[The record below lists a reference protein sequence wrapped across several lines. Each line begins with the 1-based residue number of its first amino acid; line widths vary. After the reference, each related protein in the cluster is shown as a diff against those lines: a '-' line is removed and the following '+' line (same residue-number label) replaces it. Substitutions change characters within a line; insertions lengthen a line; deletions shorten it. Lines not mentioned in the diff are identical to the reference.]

1 MPENDKTKLQ
11 QALPYLA
18 LLVGMLSLSM
28 SAIFV
33 RWADAPGPITA
44 FYRVIISIVLLLPL
58 VLRRVDKKN
67 LTRKLLIIPLWG
79 GIFTSLDFAFW
90 NTSVQYTTAGNAT
103 LLGNT
108 APLWVALGAWL
119 IFHETLRRD
128 FWIGLFLALGGAT
141 LIIGAD
147 FLTSLHLG
155 IGDVLAIIAGIFYGA
170 YYLASQH
177 GRKYFDPLSYVWLM
191 SVSAAVGLAIIN
203 RGLGHAF
210 TGYPKE
216 TWLAFLGAG
225 IVSQTIGYL
234 SVSYAIGHLPA
245 SVVAPTMIGQPIIT
259 TIIAIPLLG
268 EIPTPVQMLG
278 GAIALAGIFLVNR
291 SHQKTSKTKREE
303 TKKQSF

>member
-1 MPENDKTKLQ
+1 MPPSPQQSKT
-11 QALPYLA
+11 LPYLA

-28 SAIFV
+28 SAVFV

-44 FYRVIISIVLLLPL
+44 FYRVVISILLLLPL
-58 VLRRVDKKN
+58 FIRQVDRKS
-67 LTRKLLIIPLWG
+67 LTKKLLLFPLMG
-79 GIFTSLDFAFW
+79 GIFTALDFAFW
-90 NTSVQYTTAGNAT
+90 NTSVGYTTAGNAT

-119 IFHETLRRD
+119 IFKETLRKD
-128 FWIGLFLALGGAT
+128 FWIGLFLALGGAA

-155 IGDVLAIIAGIFYGA
+155 IGDVLAIIAGVFYGA
-170 YYLASQH
+170 YFLITQN
-177 GRKYFDPLSYVWLM
+177 GRKHFEPLPYVWLV
-191 SVSAAVGLAIIN
+191 SISAAAGLALIN
-203 RGLGHAF
+203 AGMGHSF
-210 TGYPKE
+210 TGYTKE

-234 SVSYAIGHLPA
+234 SVSYAMGHLPA
-245 SVVAPTMIGQPIIT
+245 AVVAPTMIGQPIIT

-268 EIPTPVQMLG
+268 EIPTPVQILG

-291 SHQKTSKTKREE
+291 SHQRKNPTQARRN
-303 TKKQSF
+303 

>member
-1 MPENDKTKLQ
+1 MSPSRQQSKT
-11 QALPYLA
+11 LPYLA

-28 SAIFV
+28 SAVFV

-44 FYRVIISIVLLLPL
+44 FYRVVISILLLLPL
-58 VLRRVDKKN
+58 FIRQVDRKS
-67 LTRKLLIIPLWG
+67 LTKKLLLFPLMG
-79 GIFTSLDFAFW
+79 GIFTALDFAFW
-90 NTSVQYTTAGNAT
+90 NTSVGYTTAGNAT

-119 IFHETLRRD
+119 IFKETLRKD
-128 FWIGLFLALGGAT
+128 FWIGLFLALGGAA

-155 IGDVLAIIAGIFYGA
+155 IGDVLAIIAGVFYGA
-170 YYLASQH
+170 YFLITQN
-177 GRKYFDPLSYVWLM
+177 GRKHFEPLPYVWLV
-191 SVSAAVGLAIIN
+191 SISAAAGLALIN
-203 RGLGHAF
+203 AGMGHSF
-210 TGYPKE
+210 TGYTKE

-234 SVSYAIGHLPA
+234 SVSYAMGHLPA
-245 SVVAPTMIGQPIIT
+245 AVVAPTMIGQPIIT

-268 EIPTPVQMLG
+268 EIPTPVQILG

-291 SHQKTSKTKREE
+291 SHQRKNPTQARRN
-303 TKKQSF
+303 